1 MNTLRRTLTFTPQS
15 LAALILWSGCA
26 TNMNGDH
33 QSVTIFTTP
42 PEANVTVDERVHLT
56 SPGTVSLS
64 RKADHTAYIEKE
76 GYEPETLNIG
86 RTWSWWVLGDAWCL
100 FFFPKCYNTDVE
112 SGGYYVFDDEIRV
125 TLTPR
130 SRPEPGIF
138 PLNP

>member
-1 MNTLRRTLTFTPQS
+1 MQG
-15 LAALILWSGCA
+15 LAGLILWSGCA

-42 PEANVTVDERVHLT
+42 PEAKVTVDERVHLT

-64 RKADHTAYIEKE
+64 RKADHIVDIEKD
-76 GYEPETLNIG
+76 GYQLATLRIG

-100 FFFPKCYNTDVE
+100 FFIPKCYNTDVE
-112 SGGYYVFDDEIRV
+112 SGGYYVFDNEFRV

-130 SRPEPGIF
+130 SQPEPAASPRK
-138 PLNP
+138 PLR

>member
-1 MNTLRRTLTFTPQS
+1 MQG

-42 PEANVTVDERVHLT
+42 PEAKVMVDERVHLT

-76 GYEPETLNIG
+76 GYEPETLTIG
-86 RTWSWWVLGDAWCL
+86 RTWSWWVLGNIPCL
-100 FFFPKCYNTDVE
+100 FFVVKCWNTDLE
-112 SGGYYVFDDEIRV
+112 SGGYYVFDDEVRV
-125 TLTPR
+125 TLSPR
-130 SRPEPGIF
+130 TRPEPGGF

>member
-1 MNTLRRTLTFTPQS
+1 MQG
-15 LAALILWSGCA
+15 LAGLILWSGCA

-42 PEANVTVDERVHLT
+42 PEARVTVDERVHLI

-64 RKADHTAYIEKE
+64 RKADHIVDIEKD
-76 GYEPETLNIG
+76 GYQLQTLTIG

-130 SRPEPGIF
+130 SRLEPAAS
-138 PLNP
+138 PRNP